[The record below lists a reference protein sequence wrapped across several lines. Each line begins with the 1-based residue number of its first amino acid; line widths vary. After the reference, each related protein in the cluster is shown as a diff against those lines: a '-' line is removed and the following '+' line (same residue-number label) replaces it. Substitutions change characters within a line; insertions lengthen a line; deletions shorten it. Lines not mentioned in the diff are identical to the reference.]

1 MVLAFE
7 TCVQALHISVRSVS
21 AIAWQFSSGIHQL
34 NRWLSGDFCDRPS
47 HHPSKESSDALGCR
61 LCELLLLLLLFFRRL
76 SSGLCCLQGN
86 TLGSEAGTPNSWWET
101 TPTLS
106 GALVSGKKTVRNQPE
121 TTSQTTSQT
130 LKAPLKHC
138 FSWILEV
145 AGGSRWNYAGSQAA
159 DSALSFCIAS
169 HFRVSFLE

>member
-61 LCELLLLLLLFFRRL
+61 LCELLLLFFRRL

-106 GALVSGKKTVRNQPE
+106 GALVSGKKQSEIN
-121 TTSQTTSQT
+121 
-130 LKAPLKHC
+130 LKPPAKPPVKPSKPL
-138 FSWILEV
+138 
-145 AGGSRWNYAGSQAA
+145 
-159 DSALSFCIAS
+159 
-169 HFRVSFLE
+169 